1 MLASAMTTPSLD
13 EGAAPTEGADGKAP
27 STPPRIRL
35 GIDLRS
41 RRLRTT
47 NRLVIYVAGVPSLAL
62 ISVGILVMATGE
74 RGRDV
79 IMGILILGMALTVA
93 TAVVVS
99 SILLAREAELA
110 RLQGEFV
117 SRVSHDL
124 RTPLTSIQMFIET
137 LQLGRAKDPETTQA
151 CLDALTQESARL
163 LALVDRLLDWA
174 RIESA
179 RRIYEPRRC
188 RVAAVVDEALD
199 AFELVRLQSEVE
211 VERDVPDGLPDIDVD
226 AKAIVDALSNVLQ
239 NAARYSSPPR
249 KISVRARL
257 VDGMVEV
264 AVGDNGP
271 GVTASERNK
280 IFEKFYRGSAAKTQG
295 VTGTG
300 LGLAM
305 VRAIVNAHHGSV
317 RVEANTPKGS
327 VFILALPL
335 ADTPH

>member
-1 MLASAMTTPSLD
+1 MTPPPSLD
-13 EGAAPTEGADGKAP
+13 EHAASGGENKAP

-62 ISVGILVMATGE
+62 ITVGILVMATGTG
-74 RGRDV
+74 GRDI
-79 IMGILILGMALTVA
+79 IMGILIMGMALTVA

-99 SILLAREAELA
+99 SILIAREAELA
-110 RLQGEFV
+110 RLQSEFV

-124 RTPLTSIQMFIET
+124 RTPLTSIQMFVET
-137 LQLGRAKDPETTQA
+137 LQLGRAKDPETAQA
-151 CLDALTQESARL
+151 CLDALGQETGRL

-188 RVAAVVDEALD
+188 RVTAVIDEALE
-199 AFELVRLQSEVE
+199 AFELVRMQSEVE
-211 VERDVPDGLPDIDVD
+211 VERDIPEGLPDIDVD

-239 NAARYSSPPR
+239 NAARYSAPPR
-249 KISVRARL
+249 RITVRARL
-257 VDGMVEV
+257 VEGMVEV
-264 AVGDNGP
+264 GVADNGP
-271 GVTASERNK
+271 GVAPSERNK
-280 IFEKFYRGSAAKTQG
+280 IFEKFYRGTAAKTQG
-295 VTGTG
+295 IVGTG

-305 VRAIVNAHHGSV
+305 VRAIVLAHRGSV
-317 RVEANTPKGS
+317 RVEPNSPNGS

-335 ADTPH
+335 ADAPH

>member
-1 MLASAMTTPSLD
+1 MTPPPTSFEDSEVVASDDSRP
-13 EGAAPTEGADGKAP
+13 P

-35 GIDLRS
+35 GLDLRS

-62 ISVGILVMATGE
+62 ITVGILVMATGTG
-74 RGRDV
+74 GRDV

-99 SILLAREAELA
+99 SILIAREAELA
-110 RLQGEFV
+110 RLQSEFV

-124 RTPLTSIQMFIET
+124 RTPLTSIQMFVET
-137 LQLGRAKDPETTQA
+137 LQLGRAKDPETAQA
-151 CLDALTQESARL
+151 CLDALGQETSRL
-163 LALVDRLLDWA
+163 LGLVDRLLDWA

-188 RVAAVVDEALD
+188 RVTAVVQEALD
-199 AFELVRLQSEVE
+199 AFELVRMQSEVE
-211 VERDVPDGLPDIDVD
+211 VERDVPNDLPDIDVD
-226 AKAIVDALSNVLQ
+226 AKAIVDALGNVLQ
-239 NAARYSSPPR
+239 NAARYSKPPR
-249 KISVRARL
+249 KVCVRARL
-257 VDGMVEV
+257 VNGMVEV
-264 AVGDNGP
+264 SVADNGP
-271 GVTASERNK
+271 GVAPSERKK

-295 VTGTG
+295 IVGTG

-305 VRAIVNAHHGSV
+305 VRAIVDAHRGSV
-317 RVEANTPKGS
+317 RVEPNTPNGS
-327 VFILALPL
+327 VFIVSLPL

>member
-1 MLASAMTTPSLD
+1 MTTPTPSTD
-13 EGAAPTEGADGKAP
+13 AAPSDGKAP

-62 ISVGILVMATGE
+62 ITVGIIVMATGTG
-74 RGRDV
+74 GRDV
-79 IMGILILGMALTVA
+79 IMGVLILGMALTVA

-99 SILLAREAELA
+99 SILIAREAELA

-124 RTPLTSIQMFIET
+124 RTPLTSIQMFVET

-151 CLDALTQESARL
+151 CLDALGQETGRL

-188 RVAAVVDEALD
+188 RASDVVNAALE
-199 AFELVRLQSEVE
+199 AFEIVRIQGEIELTK
-211 VERDVPDGLPDIDVD
+211 DIPDGLPDIDVD
-226 AKAIVDALSNVLQ
+226 AQAIVDALSNVLQ
-239 NAARYSSPPR
+239 NAARYSAPPR
-249 KISVRARL
+249 KITIGAKL
-257 VDGMVEV
+257 VGDMVEV
-264 AVGDNGP
+264 SVADNGP
-271 GVTASERNK
+271 GIPANERGK
-280 IFEKFYRGSAAKTQG
+280 IFEKFYRGTTARAMG
-295 VTGTG
+295 IVGTG

-305 VRAIVNAHHGSV
+305 VRAIVIAHRGTV
-317 RVEANTPKGS
+317 RVESNTPNGS

-335 ADTPH
+335 ADAPH

>member
-1 MLASAMTTPSLD
+1 MTPPPSLD
-13 EGAAPTEGADGKAP
+13 EGAPSAGEGKAP

-62 ISVGILVMATGE
+62 ITVGILVMATGTG
-74 RGRDV
+74 GRDV

-110 RLQGEFV
+110 RLQSEFV

-124 RTPLTSIQMFIET
+124 RTPLTSIQMFVET

-151 CLDALTQESARL
+151 CLDALGQETSRL

-188 RVAAVVDEALD
+188 RVTAVIDEALE
-199 AFELVRLQSEVE
+199 AFELVRIQSEVE
-211 VERDVPDGLPDIDVD
+211 VERDIPEGLPDIDVD

-239 NAARYSSPPR
+239 NAARYSAPPR
-249 KISVRARL
+249 KVTVRARL

-264 AVGDNGP
+264 SVADNGP
-271 GVTASERNK
+271 GVTPGERNK

-295 VTGTG
+295 IAGTG

-305 VRAIVNAHHGSV
+305 VRAIVLAHRGTV
-317 RVEANTPKGS
+317 RVEPNAPNGS

-335 ADTPH
+335 ADSPH